1 MRKALIAGGTP
12 VSERTDTD
20 LVAGVLAGDRDAFAA
35 VYDRYADRLHDFCW
49 SVLRDQDEA
58 ADAVQDTFVL
68 VAQRLAQL
76 NDPERLRPWLYA
88 VARSVALR
96 RVRARRRVVLDEVGD
111 MADTDPGPHRAAE
124 QEALRE
130 LVWTAAGGLSERD
143 RALLD
148 LHLRQG
154 LEGQELGQAMGVSAN
169 HAYVLLTR
177 LRDQVERSLGALLIA
192 RLGREDCTEL
202 DTLLSGW
209 DGKFSPILRKRVAR
223 HVDSC
228 DVCSERRRVAV
239 SPWALLA
246 GVPLLPAPLF
256 LKDRVMSEVQLVAMT
271 EDLGATNQDA
281 PTEQNAAPKQNAAA
295 NQALATEQDPT
306 EQNVVTPIPPPKS
319 WSLSRRA
326 RVAAAAAAV
335 LALLAAGSAVVYL
348 RTDPVEGEP
357 LALENSV
364 PLTTTTTSDTTTSPT
379 PTTAPTPIT
388 TTTQPARRT
397 TTTTPPRRTTTTT
410 VVQPPPPPPPPPTT
424 TTTQGDVTAPVI
436 TGASASPVRIFVS
449 QCAEEQTQSTVSMT
463 ATDNVGVTSATLS
476 WDGPGDAPGGSKG
489 MANNGKTWTAV
500 LGPFDFSGTVTWT
513 VTATDAAGNT
523 SSQRTGTISVTCPA
537 AG

>member
-1 MRKALIAGGTP
+1 MSL
-12 VSERTDTD
+12 RTDSE

-35 VYDRYADRLHDFCW
+35 IYDRYADRLHDFCW

-96 RVRARRRVVLDEVGD
+96 QVRARRRVVLDEVGD

-124 QEALRE
+124 QVALRE

-256 LKDRVMSEVQLVAMT
+256 LKDRVMSEVQLVSMT
-271 EDLGATNQDA
+271 EDLPATDQDA

-295 NQALATEQDPT
+295 NQALSAEQDPT
-306 EQNVVTPIPPPKS
+306 EQNPVTEQNVVAPISTPKS

-364 PLTTTTTSDTTTSPT
+364 PLTSTTTTSDTTTSPT
-379 PTTAPTPIT
+379 PTTIAPTP
-388 TTTQPARRT
+388 T
-397 TTTTPPRRTTTTT
+397 TTTTRPTTRQTTTTPRRTTTTT
-410 VVQPPPPPPPPPTT
+410 NVVQPPPPPPPPPPPTT
-424 TTTQGDVTAPVI
+424 TTPGDTTPPVI
-436 TGASASPVRIFVS
+436 TGGSATPSTIFVRD
-449 QCAEEQTQSTVSMT
+449 CAEQTTSTVSVT

-476 WDGPGDAPGGSKG
+476 WTGPGDEDGGSKG
-489 MANNGKTWTAV
+489 MSFNGKTWTADV
-500 LGPFDFSGTVTWT
+500 GPFDFQGRLSWR

-523 SSQRTGTISVTCPA
+523 SSPRTGTISVTCPA
-537 AG
+537 EG

>member
-1 MRKALIAGGTP
+1 VP
-12 VSERTDTD
+12 NRTDSE

-49 SVLRDQDEA
+49 SVLRDRDEA

-76 NDPERLRPWLYA
+76 NDPEQLRPWLYA

-96 RVRARRRVVLDEVGD
+96 RVRARQRVVLDEVGD

-148 LHLRQG
+148 LHVRQG
-154 LEGQELGQAMGVSAN
+154 LEGAELGQAMGVSAN

-209 DGKFSPILRKRVAR
+209 DGRFSPIMRKRVAR

-256 LKDRVMSEVQLVAMT
+256 LKDRVMAEVQLVAMT
-271 EDLGATNQDA
+271 EDLAEDT

-295 NQALATEQDPT
+295 QASGTAQDPGT
-306 EQNVVTPIPPPKS
+306 EENVVAPIPPPRS
-319 WSLSRRA
+319 WSLSSRA

-364 PLTTTTTSDTTTSPT
+364 PLTTTTTTRDTTTT
-379 PTTAPTPIT
+379 GPTTVPTTTGAAAPT
-388 TTTQPARRT
+388 TTTRPTTRRT
-397 TTTTPPRRTTTTT
+397 TTTTRPTTTTT
-410 VVQPPPPPPPPPTT
+410 VVQPPPPPPTT
-424 TTTQGDVTAPVI
+424 TTTPGDTTPPVI
-436 TGASASPVRIFVS
+436 TGEPTASPTTIFVS
-449 QCAEEQTQSTVSMT
+449 DCAEERTTSTVSMT

-476 WDGPGDAPGGSKG
+476 WSGPGDADGGSKG
-489 MANNGKTWTAV
+489 MSFNGKTWTAV
-500 LGPFDFSGTVTWT
+500 LGPFDFQGRVTWR
-513 VTATDAAGNT
+513 VTATDAAGNDST
-523 SSQRTGTISVTCPA
+523 QRTGTISVSCP
-537 AG
+537 GVE

>member
-1 MRKALIAGGTP
+1 
-12 VSERTDTD
+12 VSLRTDSE

>member
-1 MRKALIAGGTP
+1 

-20 LVAGVLAGDRDAFAA
+20 LVAGVLAGDQDAFAA
-35 VYDRYADRLHDFCW
+35 VYDRYADRLHDFCH
-49 SVLRDQDEA
+49 SVLRDRDEA

-68 VAQRLAQL
+68 AAQRLAQL

-148 LHLRQG
+148 LHLRHG
-154 LEGQELGQAMGVSAN
+154 LEGAELGEAMGVSPS

-202 DTLLSGW
+202 DALLSGW

-223 HVDSC
+223 HVDQC
-228 DVCSERRRVAV
+228 DVCSDRRRIVV

-256 LKDRVMSEVQLVAMT
+256 LRDRVLSQVQLASMDV
-271 EDLGATNQDA
+271 
-281 PTEQNAAPKQNAAA
+281 PTEQNPTSGQNGQSGAAQGAAA
-295 NQALATEQDPT
+295 GEGLVAEAALVAEETDP
-306 EQNVVTPIPPPKS
+306 PRAAGGPFS
-319 WSLSRRA
+319 SRRL
-326 RVAAAAAAV
+326 RVVVAAAAV
-335 LALLAAGSAVVYL
+335 LALLVAGAAIVYWPSG
-348 RTDPVEGEP
+348 DAVEGEP

-364 PLTTTTTSDTTTSPT
+364 APPTTTRTTRTTTTTPT
-379 PTTAPTPIT
+379 PTTAPTTTANPT
-388 TTTQPARRT
+388 TTSRRPTTTRTTTAPRPT
-397 TTTTPPRRTTTTT
+397 TTTTN
-410 VVQPPPPPPPPPTT
+410 VVQPPPPPPPPPRDTN
-424 TTTQGDVTAPVI
+424 APVI
-436 TGASASPVRIFVS
+436 NSASADPSEVWAQSCEQSPSETSVQANV
-449 QCAEEQTQSTVSMT
+449 
-463 ATDNVGVTSATLS
+463 TDDVGVTSATLTWS
-476 WDGPGDAPGGSKG
+476 GASSGSKAMSPDG
-489 MANNGKTWTAV
+489 NIWFAD
-500 LGPFDFSGTVTWT
+500 LSDFPEPGTVSWS
-513 VTATDAAGNT
+513 VTATDAAGNV
-523 SSQRTGTISVTCPA
+523 SSPRSGRITVRGCQVG
-537 AG
+537 

>member
-1 MRKALIAGGTP
+1 
-12 VSERTDTD
+12 VSARTDTE

-49 SVLRDQDEA
+49 SVLRDRDEA

-154 LEGQELGQAMGVSAN
+154 LEGAELGQAMGVSAN

-209 DGKFSPILRKRVAR
+209 DGRFSPIMRKRVAR

-271 EDLGATNQDA
+271 EDLPATEEDS
-281 PTEQNAAPKQNAAA
+281 PTEQHTAPKQHAAVSPA
-295 NQALATEQDPT
+295 PVTEQDPT
-306 EQNVVTPIPPPKS
+306 EQDPPEQNTVAPVPPPKS

-348 RTDPVEGEP
+348 RSDPVEGDP

-364 PLTTTTTSDTTTSPT
+364 PLTTTTTTSGTTTSPVPT
-379 PTTAPTPIT
+379 TTAPTPT
-388 TTTQPARRT
+388 TTTQPTRRT

-410 VVQPPPPPPPPPTT
+410 TAVQPPPPPPPPPPTT
-424 TTTQGDVTAPVI
+424 TTTPRDTTPPVI
-436 TGASASPVRIFVS
+436 TGGSASPVRIFVAE
-449 QCAEEQTQSTVSMT
+449 CAQEQTTSTVSMT

-476 WDGPGDAPGGSKG
+476 WDGPGEASGGTKG
-489 MANNGKTWTAV
+489 MAFNGKTWTAV
-500 LGPFDFSGTVTWT
+500 LGEFDLSGTVAWR

-523 SSQRTGTISVTCPA
+523 SSPRTGTISVTCPSVE
-537 AG
+537 